1 LSTRYITRAGDMLDL
16 ICWRHYGFHAG
27 TAEAVLAANYGL
39 SERPPVL
46 PSGLTITLP
55 DLPQPRATPPA
66 VRLWD
71 ASEAET

>member
-27 TAEAVLAANYGL
+27 TAEAALAANYGL
-39 SERPPVL
+39 SQRPPVL
-46 PSGLTITLP
+46 PGGLTIILP
-55 DLPQPRATPPA
+55 DLPQPRATPLA

-71 ASEAET
+71 ATGAET